1 MKVLVDTALY
11 WLQWRRHIWK
21 LPSAD
26 EANLKAVYVHSL
38 RKRKLAERG
47 S

>member
-11 WLQWRRHIWK
+11 WLHWRRHIWK

-26 EANLKAVYVHSL
+26 EADLKAVYAHLS
-38 RKRKLAERG
+38 RKRKLTERG
-47 S
+47 